1 MPPFY
6 GVTASADFALS
17 WKFWLHLNEYVCLY
31 IHMVP
36 YGPYMYPYAYINLLI
51 DGTRDVY
58 VHTSSI
64 WGLNACYALT
74 GACFYIDALTR
85 LCTAFHSLY
94 VWVYIYIYIYIYIC
108 MTSRSS
114 HIYAQHYYFLQEIC
128 VRISI
133 YMFLH
138 NLRYIYC
145 IQCRVSGET
154 RRTSIIVY

>member
-17 WKFWLHLNEYVCLY
+17 WKLWLHLNGYVCLY

-36 YGPYMYPYAYINLLI
+36 YGPYSYPYAYIALLL

-64 WGLNACYALT
+64 WSLNACYALT

-94 VWVYIYIYIYIYIC
+94 VWVYIYTYIYIYAWHPVVHTYTHNTIISCRKYVCVSVYIC
-108 MTSRSS
+108 FCITWD
-114 HIYAQHYYFLQEIC
+114 IYTAY
-128 VRISI
+128 SA
-133 YMFLH
+133 
-138 NLRYIYC
+138 
-145 IQCRVSGET
+145 G
-154 RRTSIIVY
+154 